1 MVRHHLCITL
11 CSIMLVACSDAGED
25 PSGSGESGTSEDTTS
40 ADDSS
45 QSTTNDEP
53 SSTSSTTGTTSAD
66 EDSTSADTHD
76 DECTEHDECT
86 AAHAP
91 FCSGGECVPCSGT
104 LDPDAACASFN
115 SGFPLCVDS
124 ECVQCT
130 ADDDS
135 ACQGDTPLCDAE
147 ARSCVGC
154 TYHHQCPESAC
165 HIAEGSCLPTDRVWT
180 VDGSGGGDYQSL
192 ADALTQIGSGQV
204 GTIVINDGIYV
215 GPFTISGDRVIA
227 MVRGTGSPRIISAID
242 ITEPTFTI
250 TGATV
255 YFQGVRMAATL
266 NPEVTIDASGAKIWL
281 DESTFR
287 MTDYG
292 GGAFS
297 ANQEGTAV
305 RLRSA
310 AELTMRNT
318 TISDVSSDGSTGI
331 DVGGGSSATVLYST
345 IGAQSSS
352 PSITC
357 SNVGTVTVRNSILA
371 AQTNPAHACGAAD
384 LISTAVRPNVNT
396 SWFVNY
402 GSGNLHLSA
411 TGSTQFADIATWLLG
426 DPPFDLDGDARPD
439 RDGTPDFAGADVP

>member
-1 MVRHHLCITL
+1 MVRHHLRITL
-11 CSIMLVACSDAGED
+11 CSITLVACSDTGQD
-25 PSGSGESGTSEDTTS
+25 PSGSGESGTSEDATS
-40 ADDSS
+40 ADDGPG
-45 QSTTNDEP
+45 STTNDGP

-66 EDSTSADTHD
+66 VDSTSANTHG
-76 DECTEHDECT
+76 DECIEHDECV

-104 LDPDAACASFN
+104 PDPDAACASFN
-115 SGFPLCVDS
+115 SAFPLCVDG

-147 ARSCVGC
+147 AKSCVGC
-154 TYHHQCPESAC
+154 TYHYQCPESAC

-180 VDGSGGGDYQSL
+180 VDSSGGGDYQNL
-192 ADALTQIGSGQV
+192 ADALTQIASGQV
-204 GTIVINDGIYV
+204 GTIVINDGIYI
-215 GPFTISGDRVIA
+215 GPFAISGDRVVA
-227 MVRGTGSPRIISAID
+227 MVRGTGSPRIISAIN

-255 YFQGVRMAATL
+255 YFQGFRMAATL
-266 NPEVTIDASGAKIWL
+266 NPEVTIDASGSKIWL
-281 DESTFR
+281 DECIFATTS
-287 MTDYG
+287 YG
-292 GGAFS
+292 SDFS

-305 RLRSA
+305 HLRSA

-318 TISDVSSDGSTGI
+318 TISDVRNDGATGI

-352 PSITC
+352 PAMVC

-384 LISTAVRPNVNT
+384 LVSTAVRSNVT
-396 SWFVNY
+396 TGWFVNY
-402 GSGNLHLSA
+402 ASGDLHLSA
-411 TGSTQFADIATWLLG
+411 TGSTQFADIATWLEG

-439 RDGTPDFAGADVP
+439 EDGTPDFAGADVP